1 MTDHFYLTL
10 PSDSSAACYPNN
22 TIARY
27 VTKLPERI
35 RLEGDYE
42 VGLSDFVYPHTWYN
56 VDNRTGIYW
65 IGVLHVT
72 KN

>member
-1 MTDHFYLTL
+1 MVDHFYLTL
-10 PSDSSAACYPNN
+10 LSDSSGAFYPSNK
-22 TIARY
+22 IARY

-42 VGLSDFVYPHTWYN
+42 VGLSELVYPHTWYN
-56 VDNRTGIYW
+56 VDNGD
-65 IGVLHVT
+65 